1 MSAYICTEFLSL
13 NLKDLPSMSTTVN
26 LNVAQF
32 TQRDLNLF
40 IDSLESI
47 SRLQNKRHEL
57 RQLRQAQK
65 LHRARMTDLNVERC
79 SSPTFSADEAFDEPL
94 LYLEAKCISY
104 AVSDALNVKSF
115 NLPGL
120 PKNYTCGD
128 EAYDSSS
135 HSPRSSVTYYSC
147 DGVSCPDSISAESGV
162 HGSVSAPPV
171 RPRSQVITRSK
182 QRSTGY
188 RIISM
193 VLKREYVKT
202 PYSEHPQQSEEGKKD
217 NMHQYPQKN
226 SKEKSFLDKALRY
239 LTL

>member
-1 MSAYICTEFLSL
+1 MSTYICTEFLSL
-13 NLKDLPSMSTTVN
+13 NLKDLPSMSTTIN

-57 RQLRQAQK
+57 CQLRQAQK
-65 LHRARMTDLNVERC
+65 LHQIRMTDLDDERC

-94 LYLEAKCISY
+94 LYLEDKSISY
-104 AVSDALNVKSF
+104 AVSDALNVESF
-115 NLPGL
+115 NIPGL
-120 PKNYTCGD
+120 PENYTCGD

-135 HSPRSSVTYYSC
+135 YSPRSSVTYYSC
-147 DGVSCPDSISAESGV
+147 DGVSCPDSLSAESGV
-162 HGSVSAPPV
+162 HFSVSAPPV
-171 RPRSQVITRSK
+171 RPRSQVITRPK
-182 QRSTGY
+182 HRSTRY

-202 PYSEHPQQSEEGKKD
+202 PNSEHAKQNEEGQKD
-217 NMHQYPQKN
+217 N